1 MAIDPAPRLS
11 PVGAAERVPQRGL
24 PMNTRVTH
32 WMRAVTATGAWVG
45 CLAASAGAQT
55 LAGSASGEAPTAA
68 ILGNDEGE
76 ADAIRITHTA
86 DGQLLVRV
94 LGAQTAM
101 LLLDDARGRA
111 FAAAVRAYAGKVE
124 TEKACSEADEAIPRL
139 TAPRAHRSGIDGI
152 AIRCVAATGGG
163 APMFTVLVTRASRED
178 GPPLQALSVQ
188 VDGAAVRGFAR
199 DLERIMVAR
208 RR

>member
-1 MAIDPAPRLS
+1 
-11 PVGAAERVPQRGL
+11 
-24 PMNTRVTH
+24 MNTRLMH
-32 WMRAVTATGAWVG
+32 WIRAATVSGAWVG
-45 CLAASAGAQT
+45 SLAGSAGAQT
-55 LAGSASGEAPTAA
+55 LAGSTAGEAPTAA
-68 ILGNDEGE
+68 VLGNDEGE

-111 FAAAVRAYAGKVE
+111 FAAAVRTYAEKVE
-124 TEKACSEADEAIPRL
+124 AEKGCTEADDGIPRL
-139 TAPRAHRSGIDGI
+139 VAPRAHRSGIDGI
-152 AIRCVAATGGG
+152 AIRCVAGSGSG
-163 APMFTVLVTRASRED
+163 APAFTVLVTRASRED
-178 GPPLQALSVQ
+178 GPPLQALAVQ
-188 VDGAAVRGFAR
+188 ADAAAVRGFAR

>member
-1 MAIDPAPRLS
+1 
-11 PVGAAERVPQRGL
+11 
-24 PMNTRVTH
+24 MNTRVRH
-32 WMRAVTATGAWVG
+32 WIRAASVTGAWVG
-45 CLAASAGAQT
+45 SLAGSVGAQT
-55 LAGSASGEAPTAA
+55 LAGSAGGEAPTAA

-94 LGAQTAM
+94 LGARTAM
-101 LLLDDARGRA
+101 LLLDEARGRA
-111 FAAAVRAYAGKVE
+111 FAAAVRTYAEKVE
-124 TEKACSEADEAIPRL
+124 AAKGCSEADDAIPRL

-152 AIRCVAATGGG
+152 AIRCIAAPGGG
-163 APMFTVLVTRASRED
+163 TPAFTVLVTRASRED
-178 GPPLQALSVQ
+178 GPPLEALAVQA
-188 VDGAAVRGFAR
+188 DAAAVRGFAR

>member
-1 MAIDPAPRLS
+1 
-11 PVGAAERVPQRGL
+11 
-24 PMNTRVTH
+24 MNTRVMH
-32 WMRAVTATGAWVG
+32 WIRAATVTGAWVG
-45 CLAASAGAQT
+45 SLAGSLGAQT
-55 LAGSASGEAPTAA
+55 LAGSSGGEAPTAA

-94 LGAQTAM
+94 IGAQSAM

-111 FAAAVRAYAGKVE
+111 FAAAVRTYVEKVE
-124 TEKACSEADEAIPRL
+124 TEKGCSEADDAIPRL

-152 AIRCVAATGGG
+152 AIRCVAAPGGG
-163 APMFTVLVTRASRED
+163 APAFTVLVTRASRED
-178 GPPLQALSVQ
+178 GPPLQALTVQ
-188 VDGAAVRGFAR
+188 ADAGDVRGFAR
-199 DLERIMVAR
+199 NLERIMVAR